1 MKTVRILIALA
12 ATVAPSRASTIVT
25 ATPLDIGI
33 PYRHTI
39 TMEGSDGA
47 SVIRHFG
54 AWCWEDD
61 ELFNPANGE
70 APVGW
75 THTVRVGR
83 THTDLRHHTHVAPR
97 TPGGG
102 SRPTAE
108 NPANIAGVNSMFPS
122 FTVYGGWD
130 QDGDQHHTF
139 NNRGAIAWAEDVTI
153 WTTWT
158 TRRSPWL
165 SGRGVFRQGIIRLS
179 SGATHRPPTPTARV
193 ILPR

>member
-39 TMEGSDGA
+39 TMGGSDGA

-75 THTVRVGR
+75 THTSEWVAL
-83 THTDLRHHTHVAPR
+83 TLTSATTLTLRLERQEGVAA
-97 TPGGG
+97 
-102 SRPTAE
+102 PTAE

-122 FTVYGGWD
+122 FTIYGAGTRT
-130 QDGDQHHTF
+130 GT
-139 NNRGAIAWAEDVTI
+139 NTTPSTTAEPSRG
-153 WTTWT
+153 
-158 TRRSPWL
+158 
-165 SGRGVFRQGIIRLS
+165 
-179 SGATHRPPTPTARV
+179 
-193 ILPR
+193 PRT